1 MENTLS
7 KKECSSQTK
16 TKSQAVG
23 RQCLLDSFINI
34 SRVSDTDPVSLDD
47 LCFF

>member
-7 KKECSSQTK
+7 KRMFKPNQN
-16 TKSQAVG
+16 KSQAVG